1 MTENNSENAVRHAN
15 LNEIAS
21 IVMHAAQADTLEQV
35 LQRIAHASREFVG
48 ARYAALGVPDGYG
61 GLRYFKVSGISE
73 EQIAEIEHPPVGA
86 GLLGVIMNER
96 KTLRLPVMQ
105 DDPRAVGFPP
115 GHPPMKSLLGVPVQ
129 IGQQLFGM
137 LYLTDRE
144 DEQDFTLEDQWLVE
158 TMAGFAALAIAG
170 SHLREQQQRLALLEE
185 RQRIGME
192 LHDGVIQS
200 LYAVGMHLDLMRTS
214 GEIKPHHL
222 GLAIDGLNQ
231 VIEDIRQYIMGLKTL
246 GYSQKTLRESIEDV
260 VARLYIPEDL
270 TIEIDAPEKPPP
282 LSSEV
287 LESVCLIAGEAL
299 SNAVRHAGAA
309 HVEIRCREEKS
320 DFQLVISDD
329 GRGFDTEQLQQDNGL
344 GLRNM
349 TKRARLYGGSVEIN
363 SQPGSGTKLII
374 RMPMEH

>member
-363 SQPGSGTKLII
+363 SQPGNGTKLII